1 MSDTFTNFIK
11 RDYFAALRE
20 ENERLK
26 AENRE
31 LNLDVKMYQEYY
43 VHQNKL
49 FDAQDEIKIL
59 KIAKRELVEVIEKT
73 LQIITDTLIYYAV
86 FNYPEQPE
94 IVLGEVLK
102 AAVAKHKKE

>member
-11 RDYFAALRE
+11 RDDLAAPGE
-20 ENERLK
+20 ENEKLK
-26 AENRE
+26 QYNEKLLHENVTLFNER
-31 LNLDVKMYQEYY
+31 NLARK
-43 VHQNKL
+43 
-49 FDAQDEIKIL
+49 
-59 KIAKRELVEVIEKT
+59 AKRELVEVIEKT